1 MKKNYFKMLFLIFV
15 INLLSAPLLFAQ
27 GAYLNIN
34 SGYATSMSSQNLSGF
49 ENSTFEFYSNSYS
62 MKSEQINFSF
72 GKGLNFGA
80 DFGYMFNKNFGLELD
95 FSYLIGGNSIAT
107 RTEKGTNY
115 TNIYN
120 HSLSSKMLRINPS
133 LVINS
138 GFEKINPYAKFGL
151 ILGSGYVILSSN
163 QEISGFSGQQSN
175 SESIKLSGGI
185 AIGLTSGIGALYKI
199 NDKLS
204 FFGELNMINLS
215 YGPTKGIKTD
225 FRIDGV
231 DMLPS
236 LTTRQKETEYLD
248 SFTETSS
255 NSNPQDSEPSKKLK
269 QKLPFGSFG
278 LNLGLRVNF

>member
-49 ENSTFEFYSNSYS
+49 ENSTYEFYSNSYS
-62 MKSEQINFSF
+62 LKHEQIIFSF

-80 DFGYMFNKNFGLELD
+80 DFGYMFNKNLGAEIGV
-95 FSYLIGGNSIAT
+95 SYLIGGNTIST
-107 RTEKGTNY
+107 LTQPNNSTEITV
-115 TNIYN
+115 
-120 HSLSSKMLRINPS
+120 SSKMLRINPS
-133 LVINS
+133 LVITS

-175 SESIKLSGGI
+175 YQSIKLSGGI

>member
-80 DFGYMFNKNFGLELD
+80 DFGYMFNKNLGAEIGV
-95 FSYLIGGNSIAT
+95 SYLIGGNTIST
-107 RTEKGTNY
+107 RTQPNNSTEITV
-115 TNIYN
+115 
-120 HSLSSKMLRINPS
+120 SSKMLRINPS
-133 LVINS
+133 LVITS
-138 GFEKINPYAKFGL
+138 SFEKINPYAKFGL

-163 QEISGFSGQQSN
+163 QEISGQQSN

-185 AIGLTSGIGALYKI
+185 AIGLTSGIGAIYKI

-215 YGPTKGIKTD
+215 YAPTKGIKTD

-236 LTTRQKETEYLD
+236 LPTRQKETEYLD
-248 SFTETSS
+248 SFTVTSS
-255 NSNPQDSEPSKKLK
+255 NSNPQDSEPSKELK

>member
-49 ENSTFEFYSNSYS
+49 ENSTYEFYSNSYS
-62 MKSEQINFSF
+62 LKHEQIIFSF

-80 DFGYMFNKNFGLELD
+80 DFGYMFNKNLGAEIGV
-95 FSYLIGGNSIAT
+95 SYLIGGNTIST
-107 RTEKGTNY
+107 LTQPNNSTEITV
-115 TNIYN
+115 
-120 HSLSSKMLRINPS
+120 SSKMLRINPS
-133 LVINS
+133 LVITS

-175 SESIKLSGGI
+175 YQSIKLSGGI
-185 AIGLTSGIGALYKI
+185 AIGLTSGIGAIYKI

-215 YGPTKGIKTD
+215 FAPTKGIKTD

-236 LTTRQKETEYLD
+236 LPTRQKETEYLD
-248 SFTETSS
+248 SFTVTSS
-255 NSNPQDSEPSKKLK
+255 NSNPQDSEPSKELK

>member
-62 MKSEQINFSF
+62 LKHEQIIFSF

-80 DFGYMFNKNFGLELD
+80 DFGYMFNKNLGAEIGV
-95 FSYLIGGNSIAT
+95 SYLIGGNTIST
-107 RTEKGTNY
+107 LTQPNNSTEITV
-115 TNIYN
+115 
-120 HSLSSKMLRINPS
+120 SSKMLRINPS
-133 LVINS
+133 LVITS

-175 SESIKLSGGI
+175 SESIKLSGAI

>member
-80 DFGYMFNKNFGLELD
+80 DFGYMFNKNLGAEIGV
-95 FSYLIGGNSIAT
+95 SYLIGGNTIST
-107 RTEKGTNY
+107 LTQPNNSTEITV
-115 TNIYN
+115 
-120 HSLSSKMLRINPS
+120 SSKMLRINPS
-133 LVINS
+133 LVITS

-175 SESIKLSGGI
+175 SESIKLSGAI

-236 LTTRQKETEYLD
+236 LPTRQKETEYLD
-248 SFTETSS
+248 SFTVTSS

>member
-49 ENSTFEFYSNSYS
+49 ENSTYEFYSNSYS
-62 MKSEQINFSF
+62 LKHEQIIFSF

-80 DFGYMFNKNFGLELD
+80 DFGYMFNKNLGAEIGV
-95 FSYLIGGNSIAT
+95 SYLIGGNTIST
-107 RTEKGTNY
+107 LTQPNNSTEITV
-115 TNIYN
+115 
-120 HSLSSKMLRINPS
+120 SSKMLRINPS
-133 LVINS
+133 LVITS

-175 SESIKLSGGI
+175 SESIKLSGAI

-236 LTTRQKETEYLD
+236 LPTRQKETEYLD

>member
-1 MKKNYFKMLFLIFV
+1 MKKNYFKMLFLIYV
-15 INLLSAPLLFAQ
+15 VNLLSAPLLFAQ

-34 SGYATSMSSQNLSGF
+34 SGYATSMSTQNLSGF
-49 ENSTFEFYSNSYS
+49 ENSTFEFYLNSYS
-62 MKSEQINFSF
+62 LKHEQIFFSF

-80 DFGYMFNKNFGLELD
+80 DFGYMFNKNLGAEIGV
-95 FSYLIGGNSIAT
+95 SYLIGGNTIST
-107 RTEKGTNY
+107 LTQPNNSTEITV
-115 TNIYN
+115 
-120 HSLSSKMLRINPS
+120 SSKMLRINPS
-133 LVINS
+133 LVITS
-138 GFEKINPYAKFGL
+138 SFEKINPYAKFGL

-163 QEISGFSGQQSN
+163 QEISGQQSN

-236 LTTRQKETEYLD
+236 LPTRQKETEYLD
-248 SFTETSS
+248 SFTVTSS
-255 NSNPQDSEPSKKLK
+255 NSNPQDSEPSKALK

>member
-49 ENSTFEFYSNSYS
+49 ENYTFDSYS

-80 DFGYMFNKNFGLELD
+80 DFGYMFNKNLGAEIGV
-95 FSYLIGGNSIAT
+95 SYLIGGNTIST
-107 RTEKGTNY
+107 RTQPNY
-115 TNIYN
+115 TSEMTI
-120 HSLSSKMLRINPS
+120 SSKMLRINPS
-133 LVINS
+133 LVITS

-151 ILGSGYVILSSN
+151 ILGSGYVISSSN
-163 QEISGFSGQQSN
+163 QEASLFSGQQSN
-175 SESIKLSGGI
+175 YQSFKLSGGI

-215 YGPTKGIKTD
+215 YAPTKGIKTD

-231 DMLPS
+231 DKLPS
-236 LTTRQKETEYLD
+236 LPTRQKETEYLD
-248 SFTETSS
+248 SFTVTSS
-255 NSNPQDSEPSKKLK
+255 NSNPQDSEPSKELK

>member
-1 MKKNYFKMLFLIFV
+1 MKKNYFKILFLIFV

-49 ENSTFEFYSNSYS
+49 ENSTYEFYSNSYS
-62 MKSEQINFSF
+62 LKHEQIIFSF

-80 DFGYMFNKNFGLELD
+80 DFGYMFNKNLGAEIGV
-95 FSYLIGGNSIAT
+95 SYLIGGNTIST
-107 RTEKGTNY
+107 LTQPNNSTEITV
-115 TNIYN
+115 
-120 HSLSSKMLRINPS
+120 SSKMLRINPS
-133 LVINS
+133 LVITS

-175 SESIKLSGGI
+175 SESIKLSGAI

>member
-1 MKKNYFKMLFLIFV
+1 MKKNYFKMLFLIYV
-15 INLLSAPLLFAQ
+15 VNLLSAPLLFAQ

-34 SGYATSMSSQNLSGF
+34 SGYATSMSTQNLSGF
-49 ENSTFEFYSNSYS
+49 ENSTFEFYLNSYS
-62 MKSEQINFSF
+62 LKHEQIFFSF

-80 DFGYMFNKNFGLELD
+80 DFGYMFNKNLGAEIGV
-95 FSYLIGGNSIAT
+95 SYLIGGNTIST
-107 RTEKGTNY
+107 LTQPNNSTEITV
-115 TNIYN
+115 
-120 HSLSSKMLRINPS
+120 SSKMLRINPS
-133 LVINS
+133 LVITS
-138 GFEKINPYAKFGL
+138 SFEKINPYAKFGL

-163 QEISGFSGQQSN
+163 QEISGQQSN

-236 LTTRQKETEYLD
+236 LPTRQKETEYLD

>member
-1 MKKNYFKMLFLIFV
+1 MKKNYFKMLFLIYV
-15 INLLSAPLLFAQ
+15 VNLLSAPLLFAQ

-80 DFGYMFNKNFGLELD
+80 DFGYMFNKNLGAEIGV
-95 FSYLIGGNSIAT
+95 SYLIGGKTISTLTQPNNS
-107 RTEKGTNY
+107 TEITV
-115 TNIYN
+115 
-120 HSLSSKMLRINPS
+120 SSKMLRINPS
-133 LVINS
+133 LVITS
-138 GFEKINPYAKFGL
+138 SFEKINPYAKFGL

-163 QEISGFSGQQSN
+163 QEISGQQSN

-185 AIGLTSGIGALYKI
+185 AIGLTSGIGAIYKI

-215 YGPTKGIKTD
+215 YAPTKGIKTD

-236 LTTRQKETEYLD
+236 LPTRQKETEYLD
-248 SFTETSS
+248 SFTVTSS
-255 NSNPQDSEPSKKLK
+255 NSNPQDSEPSKALK

>member
-49 ENSTFEFYSNSYS
+49 ENSTYEFYSNSYS
-62 MKSEQINFSF
+62 LKHEQIIFSF

-80 DFGYMFNKNFGLELD
+80 DFGYMFNKNLGAEIGV
-95 FSYLIGGNSIAT
+95 SYLIGGNTIST
-107 RTEKGTNY
+107 LTQPNNSTEITV
-115 TNIYN
+115 
-120 HSLSSKMLRINPS
+120 SSKMLRINPS
-133 LVINS
+133 LVITS

>member
-62 MKSEQINFSF
+62 LKHEQIIFSF

-80 DFGYMFNKNFGLELD
+80 DFGYMFNKNLGAEIGV
-95 FSYLIGGNSIAT
+95 SYLIGGNTIST
-107 RTEKGTNY
+107 LTQPNNSTEITV
-115 TNIYN
+115 
-120 HSLSSKMLRINPS
+120 SSKMLRINPS
-133 LVINS
+133 LVITS

-175 SESIKLSGGI
+175 SESIKLSGAI

-215 YGPTKGIKTD
+215 YAPTKGIKTD

-236 LTTRQKETEYLD
+236 LPTRQKETEYLD
-248 SFTETSS
+248 SFTVTSS
-255 NSNPQDSEPSKKLK
+255 NSNPQDSEPSKELK

>member
-27 GAYLNIN
+27 GAYLNVN
-34 SGYATSMSSQNLSGF
+34 SGYSTSMSSQNLSGF
-49 ENSTFEFYSNSYS
+49 ENSTFDSYS

-80 DFGYMFNKNFGLELD
+80 DFGYMFNKNLGAEIGV
-95 FSYLIGGNSIAT
+95 SYLIGGNTIST
-107 RTEKGTNY
+107 RTQPNY
-115 TNIYN
+115 TSEMTI
-120 HSLSSKMLRINPS
+120 SSKMLRINPS
-133 LVINS
+133 LVITS

-151 ILGSGYVILSSN
+151 ILGSGYVISSSN
-163 QEISGFSGQQSN
+163 QEASLFSGQQSN
-175 SESIKLSGGI
+175 YQSFKLSGGI
-185 AIGLTSGIGALYKI
+185 AIGLTSSIGALYKI

-255 NSNPQDSEPSKKLK
+255 NSNPQDSEPSKELK

>member
-80 DFGYMFNKNFGLELD
+80 DFGYMFNKNLGAEIGV
-95 FSYLIGGNSIAT
+95 SYLIGGKTISTLTQPNNS
-107 RTEKGTNY
+107 TEITV
-115 TNIYN
+115 
-120 HSLSSKMLRINPS
+120 SSKMLRINPS
-133 LVINS
+133 LVITS

>member
-1 MKKNYFKMLFLIFV
+1 
-15 INLLSAPLLFAQ
+15 LLSAPLLFAQ
-27 GAYLNIN
+27 GAYLNVN
-34 SGYATSMSSQNLSGF
+34 SGYSTSMSSQNLSGF
-49 ENSTFEFYSNSYS
+49 ENSTFDSYS

-80 DFGYMFNKNFGLELD
+80 DFGYMFNKNLGAEIGV
-95 FSYLIGGNSIAT
+95 SYLIGGNTIST
-107 RTEKGTNY
+107 RTQPNY
-115 TNIYN
+115 TSEMTI
-120 HSLSSKMLRINPS
+120 SSKMLRINPS
-133 LVINS
+133 LVITS

-151 ILGSGYVILSSN
+151 ILGSGYVISSSN
-163 QEISGFSGQQSN
+163 QEISGFSGQQS
-175 SESIKLSGGI
+175 SYQSFKLSGGI

-215 YGPTKGIKTD
+215 YAPTKGIKTD

-248 SFTETSS
+248 SFTLTSS
-255 NSNPQDSEPSKKLK
+255 NSNPPTSEPSKELK

-278 LNLGLRVNF
+278 LNIGLRVNF

>member
-1 MKKNYFKMLFLIFV
+1 MKKNYFKMLFLIYV
-15 INLLSAPLLFAQ
+15 VNLLSAPLLFAQ

-62 MKSEQINFSF
+62 LKHEQIIFSF

-80 DFGYMFNKNFGLELD
+80 DFGYMFNKNLGAEIGV
-95 FSYLIGGNSIAT
+95 SYLIGGNTIST
-107 RTEKGTNY
+107 LTQPNNSTEITV
-115 TNIYN
+115 
-120 HSLSSKMLRINPS
+120 SSKMLRINPS
-133 LVINS
+133 LVITS

-175 SESIKLSGGI
+175 YQSIKLSGGI

>member
-80 DFGYMFNKNFGLELD
+80 DFGYMFNKNLGAEIGV
-95 FSYLIGGNSIAT
+95 SYLIGGNTIST
-107 RTEKGTNY
+107 LTQPNNSTEITV
-115 TNIYN
+115 
-120 HSLSSKMLRINPS
+120 SSKMLRINPS
-133 LVINS
+133 LVITS

-163 QEISGFSGQQSN
+163 QEISGFSGQQS
-175 SESIKLSGGI
+175 SYQSFKLSGGI

>member
-1 MKKNYFKMLFLIFV
+1 MKKNYFKILLVVFV

-80 DFGYMFNKNFGLELD
+80 DFGYMFNKNLGAEIGV
-95 FSYLIGGNSIAT
+95 SYLIGGNTIST
-107 RTEKGTNY
+107 LTQPNNSTEITV
-115 TNIYN
+115 
-120 HSLSSKMLRINPS
+120 SSKMLRINPS
-133 LVINS
+133 LVITS

>member
-1 MKKNYFKMLFLIFV
+1 MKKNYFKMLFLIYV
-15 INLLSAPLLFAQ
+15 VNLLSAPLLFAQ

-34 SGYATSMSSQNLSGF
+34 SGYATSMSTQNLSGF
-49 ENSTFEFYSNSYS
+49 ENSTFEFYLNSYS
-62 MKSEQINFSF
+62 LKHEQIFFSF

-80 DFGYMFNKNFGLELD
+80 DFGYMFNKNLGAEIGV
-95 FSYLIGGNSIAT
+95 SYLIGGNTIST
-107 RTEKGTNY
+107 RTQPNNSTEITV
-115 TNIYN
+115 
-120 HSLSSKMLRINPS
+120 SSKMLRINPS
-133 LVINS
+133 LVITS

-236 LTTRQKETEYLD
+236 LPTRQKETEYLD

>member
-34 SGYATSMSSQNLSGF
+34 SGYATSMSTQNLSGF
-49 ENSTFEFYSNSYS
+49 ENSTFEFYLNSYS
-62 MKSEQINFSF
+62 LKHEQIFFSF

-80 DFGYMFNKNFGLELD
+80 DFGYMFNKNLGAEIGV
-95 FSYLIGGNSIAT
+95 SYLIGGNTIST
-107 RTEKGTNY
+107 LTQPNNSTEITV
-115 TNIYN
+115 
-120 HSLSSKMLRINPS
+120 SSKMLRINPS
-133 LVINS
+133 LVITS
-138 GFEKINPYAKFGL
+138 SFEKINPYAKFGL

-163 QEISGFSGQQSN
+163 QEISGQQSN

>member
-1 MKKNYFKMLFLIFV
+1 
-15 INLLSAPLLFAQ
+15 
-27 GAYLNIN
+27 
-34 SGYATSMSSQNLSGF
+34 MSSQNLSGF

-80 DFGYMFNKNFGLELD
+80 DFGYMFNKNLGAEIGV
-95 FSYLIGGNSIAT
+95 SYLIGGKTISTLTQPNNS
-107 RTEKGTNY
+107 TEITV
-115 TNIYN
+115 
-120 HSLSSKMLRINPS
+120 SSKMLRINPS
-133 LVINS
+133 LVITS

-175 SESIKLSGGI
+175 SESIKLSGAI
-185 AIGLTSGIGALYKI
+185 AIGLTSGIGAIYKI

-215 YGPTKGIKTD
+215 FAPTKGIKTD

-236 LTTRQKETEYLD
+236 LPTRQKETEYLD

>member
-1 MKKNYFKMLFLIFV
+1 MKKNYFKMLFLIYV
-15 INLLSAPLLFAQ
+15 VNLLSAPLLFAQ

-34 SGYATSMSSQNLSGF
+34 SGYATSMSTQNLSGF
-49 ENSTFEFYSNSYS
+49 ENSTFEFYLNSYS
-62 MKSEQINFSF
+62 LKHEQIFFSF

-80 DFGYMFNKNFGLELD
+80 DFGYMFNKNLGAEIGV
-95 FSYLIGGNSIAT
+95 SYLIGGNTIST
-107 RTEKGTNY
+107 LTQPNNSTEITV
-115 TNIYN
+115 
-120 HSLSSKMLRINPS
+120 SSKMLRINPS
-133 LVINS
+133 LVITS
-138 GFEKINPYAKFGL
+138 SFEKINPYAKFGL

-163 QEISGFSGQQSN
+163 QEISGQQSN

>member
-1 MKKNYFKMLFLIFV
+1 MKKNYFKMLFLIYV
-15 INLLSAPLLFAQ
+15 VNLLSAPLLFAQ

-34 SGYATSMSSQNLSGF
+34 SGYATSMSTQNLSGF
-49 ENSTFEFYSNSYS
+49 ENSTFEFYLNSYS
-62 MKSEQINFSF
+62 LKHEQIFFSF

-80 DFGYMFNKNFGLELD
+80 DFGYMFNKNLGAEIGV
-95 FSYLIGGNSIAT
+95 SYLIGGNTIST
-107 RTEKGTNY
+107 LTQPNNSTEITV
-115 TNIYN
+115 
-120 HSLSSKMLRINPS
+120 SSKMLRINPS
-133 LVINS
+133 LVITS

-175 SESIKLSGGI
+175 SESIKLSGAI

>member
-34 SGYATSMSSQNLSGF
+34 SGYATSMSTQNLSGF
-49 ENSTFEFYSNSYS
+49 ENYTFDSYS

-80 DFGYMFNKNFGLELD
+80 DFGYMFNKNLGAEIGV
-95 FSYLIGGNSIAT
+95 SYLIGGNTIST
-107 RTEKGTNY
+107 RTQPNY
-115 TNIYN
+115 TSEMTI
-120 HSLSSKMLRINPS
+120 SSKMLRINPS
-133 LVINS
+133 LVITS

-151 ILGSGYVILSSN
+151 ILGSGYVISSSN
-163 QEISGFSGQQSN
+163 QESSGFSGQQS
-175 SESIKLSGGI
+175 SYQSFKLSGGI

-215 YGPTKGIKTD
+215 YAPTKGIKTD

-248 SFTETSS
+248 SFTLTSS
-255 NSNPQDSEPSKKLK
+255 NSNPPTSEPSKELK